1 MRYPQSLQ
9 ELIDSFQKFPGVGP
23 KTAERMALFTILH
36 LKKEEVV
43 SFSNRLVRAKESI
56 GLCKEC
62 GALSD
67 GDVCNICTD
76 DSREPT
82 LLVVEDTKDVISIE
96 RTNQYHGKYHVL
108 NGVISPL
115 NGVGPDDINL
125 GKLFLRMKNEEIS
138 EVIVATNATIEGE
151 TTALYIKKM
160 AANLPAKIT
169 RIGYGLPAG
178 GDIEYADEIT
188 LTKSLEGRK
197 EIT

>member
-36 LKKEEVV
+36 FRKEEVAL
-43 SFSNRLVRAKESI
+43 FSKRLMQAKEMI
-56 GLCKEC
+56 GQCKQC
-62 GALSD
+62 GALSE
-67 GDVCNICTD
+67 GDICDICRD
-76 DSREPT
+76 DQREAT
-82 LLVVEDTKDVISIE
+82 ILVVEDTKDVISIE

-115 NGVGPDDINL
+115 NGIGPDDINL
-125 GKLFLRMKNEEIS
+125 GKLFLRIKSEEIS

-160 AANLPAKIT
+160 AASSQAKVT

-197 EIT
+197 EIL